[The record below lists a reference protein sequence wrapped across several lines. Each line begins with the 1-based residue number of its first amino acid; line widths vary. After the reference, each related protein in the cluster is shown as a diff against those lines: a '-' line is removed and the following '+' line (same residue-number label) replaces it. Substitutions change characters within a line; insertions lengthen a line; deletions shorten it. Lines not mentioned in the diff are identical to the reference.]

1 MTWDYEKLDENGKR
15 ITVSNYTI
23 DSKKEYTGRFVFN
36 VKAWFD
42 ENPDE
47 RIARGWIKH
56 IHWTPEEMKEKFP
69 FNEQTQ
75 VLLRSVKVID
85 EYTVEDDFHAIDKS
99 EEMMWLQEMLGVV
112 DPFDTDAQVVT
123 YGGGELLMM

>member
-1 MTWDYEKLDENGKR
+1 MTWEYKKLDENGKMV
-15 ITVSNYTI
+15 TVGNYTI

-56 IHWTPEEMKEKFP
+56 IHWTPEEIKEKWP

-75 VLLRSVKVID
+75 VLLKGTRRVD
-85 EYTVEDDFHAIDKS
+85 EHTVEDVYYVIDKS
-99 EEMMWLQEMLGVV
+99 EEMMRLQEMLGVV
-112 DPFDTDAQVVT
+112 DPFDSYDAVVT
-123 YGGGELLMM
+123 VGAMEVM

>member
-1 MTWDYEKLDENGKR
+1 MTWEYKKLDENGKMV
-15 ITVSNYTI
+15 TVGNYTI

-56 IHWTPEEMKEKFP
+56 IHWTPEEIKEKWP

-75 VLLRSVKVID
+75 VLLKGTRRVD
-85 EYTVEDDFHAIDKS
+85 EHTVEDVYYVIDKS
-99 EEMMWLQEMLGVV
+99 EEMMRLQEMLGVV
-112 DPFDTDAQVVT
+112 DPFDSYDAVVT
-123 YGGGELLMM
+123 VGAMEVL